1 MTNAYLIDCPMSQ
14 DIVPQL
20 GTAVPKRGNS
30 ITRALGLT
38 IMRFTGWRVAG
49 NIPNLPKFVIIVA
62 PHTSNWDFVH
72 GMAAA
77 FALGL
82 RISWMGKNA
91 LFKKPFGGVMRWLG
105 GVSIDRS
112 APHGVVKQTVDIFSS
127 RPQLVLGIT
136 PEGTRSKVDHWKM
149 GFYHIAKGS
158 GLPIVPVYFDYP
170 KRTIGFGE
178 LLIPGDDADSDFQ
191 IIVDFYRGHLGKRP
205 QNQTYS

>member
-1 MTNAYLIDCPMSQ
+1 MSR

-20 GTAVPKRGNS
+20 DEALPKRGNL
-30 ITRALGLT
+30 ITRSLGLT
-38 IMRFTGWRVAG
+38 IMRATGWRVG
-49 NIPNLPKFVIIVA
+49 GEIPNLPKFVAIVA

-82 RISWMGKNA
+82 RVSWMGKNT
-91 LFKKPFGGVMRWLG
+91 LFRKPFGGVMRWLG

-127 RPQLVLGIT
+127 RSQLVLGIT
-136 PEGTRSKVDHWKM
+136 PEGTRSKVDQWKM

-170 KRTIGFGE
+170 ERTIGFGKPI
-178 LLIPGDDADSDFQ
+178 IPGEDFDSDLQ
-191 IIVDFYRGHLGKRP
+191 TIIDFYRGHMGKHP